1 MRMQLQEA
9 SKLLEE
15 SGWELVDGKLLHS
28 STKEPFEF
36 EILLRSPAFE
46 RIVFPFKDNL
56 EKLGK
61 ITLAQLDMIITKTEV
76 LKEKLLN
83 LVRLIS
89 SLKIHQK
96 NGQLRMI

>member
-56 EKLGK
+56 EKLK
-61 ITLAQLDMIITKTEV
+61 IIPTDDLGVIERNK
-76 LKEKLLN
+76 N
-83 LVRLIS
+83 
-89 SLKIHQK
+89 LKIK
-96 NGQLRMI
+96 